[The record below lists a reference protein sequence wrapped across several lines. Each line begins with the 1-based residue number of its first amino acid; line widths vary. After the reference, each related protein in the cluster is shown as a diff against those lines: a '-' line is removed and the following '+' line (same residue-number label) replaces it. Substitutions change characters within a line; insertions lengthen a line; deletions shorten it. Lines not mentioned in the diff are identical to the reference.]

1 MEDAAA
7 GMLLVAL
14 AAMAMVMIAPVIFYL
29 LSLQK
34 ALHLAGKENQRL
46 RPGLVWLNLIPVFN
60 LGWHLYTVLKV
71 GETLTA
77 RFGPQAGDGGRT
89 LGVLTSLLVIG
100 CLLPWYRNWVALAA
114 LLMWTAYWI
123 KISGYNTFMQR
134 QLQANLEE
142 TTQD

>member
-34 ALHLAGKENQRL
+34 TLRLAGEENQRM

-71 GETLTA
+71 SETLKA
-77 RFGPQAGDGGRT
+77 RFGKQGGDGGRT
-89 LGVLTSLLVIG
+89 LGIITSLLMLG
-100 CLLPWYRNWVALAA
+100 CLIPDYRNGFGLATVVMWVA
-114 LLMWTAYWI
+114 YWV
-123 KISGYNTFMQR
+123 KITGYNVF
-134 QLQANLEE
+134 LQKQIARA
-142 TTQD
+142 DGDSV